1 MNIEKGTIEKLMAR
15 CKAAWVKWL
24 VGALVGALAAAG
36 VLTVTGCTASYTRDA
51 AGAVSWTGA
60 VVLPVRN
67 NGK

>member
-1 MNIEKGTIEKLMAR
+1 MNIEKGTIEKLMGY

-51 AGAVSWTGA
+51 AGAVSWAGA